1 MQRGLVGSE
10 MCIRDRYQRRVHGD
24 NKMSDKEAE
33 FDEEQ
38 DSEESIDNP
47 IEEEAEAE
55 APEENAVKYYCYLQE
70 LLEEE
75 EKEEN
80 HGTKIPPEERT
91 TTRYLTK
98 YERARILGTRALQIT
113 KNAPILVDIEPGD
126 TDPLKIAEKEL
137 MAKKIPFIIR
147 RYLPDGSY
155 EDWSI
160 QELIIEY
167 Q

>member
-55 APEENAVKYYCYLQE
+55 APEENAE